1 MNFGR
6 RFNIPKFNFR
16 NRTSAPFSNW
26 RRSGYDLIYEK
37 KNLDFDFDLR
47 FTHFAYAY
55 AGIATANFL
64 YLTRKDTL
72 DPSPKTGMRKTHG
85 RFGIVQLNTSF
96 SHGLHAN
103 IIDSVM
109 FPFVWL
115 GMMHE
120 VEEPKQKPKREIKQ
134 EPEQETKQEQN
145 QEPNK
150 N

>member
-37 KNLDFDFDLR
+37 KNLDFDFR
-47 FTHFAYAY
+47 FKHFAYAY

-64 YLTRKDTL
+64 YLTGRDML
-72 DPSPKTGMRKTHG
+72 DPSPKTGSRKTHG
-85 RFGIVQLNTSF
+85 KIGIVSLNATIPN
-96 SHGLHAN
+96 N
-103 IIDSVM
+103 ITGKMLESVM
-109 FPFVWL
+109 FPFAL
-115 GMMHE
+115 IGMMNE
-120 VEEPKQKPKREIKQ
+120 VEEPKPKQKPKREIKQ
-134 EPEQETKQEQN
+134 EPEQEIKQEPEQEQN
-145 QEPNK
+145 K